1 MRGACGVLRRTRL
14 VEPKG
19 SLQNLPLRHIKKAP
33 FGFVGQR
40 GLLSAS
46 VGIDS
51 SLRSSPLRGACGV
64 LRRTRLVEP
73 KGSLQNLPLRHI
85 KKAPFGACLMWRR
98 GRDSNP
104 R

>member
-64 LRRTRLVEP
+64 LRRAMRGLSNRRVLIKT
-73 KGSLQNLPLRHI
+73 SLS
-85 KKAPFGACLMWRR
+85 AT
-98 GRDSNP
+98 
-104 R
+104 

>member
-1 MRGACGVLRRTRL
+1 M
-14 VEPKG
+14 
-19 SLQNLPLRHIKKAP
+19 
-33 FGFVGQR
+33 
-40 GLLSAS
+40 
-46 VGIDS
+46 
-51 SLRSSPLRGACGV
+51 RGACGV

>member
-1 MRGACGVLRRTRL
+1 MQGACGDLRRARL

-33 FGFVGQR
+33 
-40 GLLSAS
+40 
-46 VGIDS
+46 
-51 SLRSSPLRGACGV
+51 C
-64 LRRTRLVEP
+64 
-73 KGSLQNLPLRHI
+73 
-85 KKAPFGACLMWRR
+85 GACLMWRR